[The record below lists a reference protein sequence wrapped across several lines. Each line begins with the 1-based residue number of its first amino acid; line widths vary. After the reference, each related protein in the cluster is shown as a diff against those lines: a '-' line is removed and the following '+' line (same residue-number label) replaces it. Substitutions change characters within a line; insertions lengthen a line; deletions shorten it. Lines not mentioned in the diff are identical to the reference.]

1 MNDFTFGLR
10 QLRKHPGFALIAI
23 TTLGLGI
30 GVNTA
35 MFSILDAIMLRG
47 LPSPEQH
54 RLVAFYY
61 MHPGDNSG
69 DRLGVSQLEFDELR
83 ASQQSF
89 IDLAASEE
97 RTATLQPPGGDP
109 ERINGTAISATGPA
123 MLAAPLA
130 FGRWFTASED
140 KPGAAP
146 TVVLSHA
153 LWQSRFKGDPAVLG
167 TSVKMN
173 SEWTTVIGVAAK
185 GFGFPERAE
194 AFYPPR
200 GLHLDEKRD
209 ARPYQLFG
217 RLKPGVTLAQARAE
231 FTALGQRI
239 TADHPEAGT
248 NLVPQ
253 VKMLK
258 DIFSGDETRLLLKVM
273 LAAVFFVLL
282 IACGN
287 VANLLLARAA
297 VRQKEMAV
305 RSALGASRRQI
316 IRLLLAES
324 FVLVVIGCLFGLGVA
339 WLGMALFR
347 DYAQNLNP
355 PYWMDF
361 RLDGVALLYTA
372 GLAIAAC
379 LLAGLYPAL
388 RLSRPDLN
396 TMLNDAARGSTSHG
410 LARFT
415 RWMVIGEVA
424 LSCLLLVLSALTI
437 RSVIKTYTAPLGF
450 STAGIYTGRVSLPDV
465 TYKAVA
471 RQREFSVQLSERLRE
486 RPEIASFALCDLEV
500 TWTNQSTI
508 AIDGRTPV
516 PKGERGSTASI
527 RAISPGYL
535 ETLGITLQRGRNIDE
550 TDTADSPRVA
560 LVSNAFAEKYWPGE
574 NAVGKRIR
582 QDSGNPTDEMR
593 WLTVVG
599 VTASTMQGR
608 FDTAAAPQMYMP
620 FTQSDELQ
628 RMTIFAKARGGD
640 PVALAPV
647 LRSVVRGIN
656 EDLPVYFARS
666 LEQSMVE
673 AKYDKKLIAGLF
685 AVFGVVAF
693 VLSAVG
699 LYGVMSYNVTQ
710 RRQEIGVRVALGA
723 TPRHILRMMLGQ
735 GGWQLGLG
743 LAIGLTLSAF
753 AGQLLA
759 TVLYGVTP
767 RDAASFGATV
777 LALGAAGFLATII
790 PALRAIRIDPAVVL
804 RAD

>member
-1 MNDFTFGLR
+1 MNDFNFGLR
-10 QLRKHPGFALIAI
+10 QLRKHPGFAVIAI
-23 TTLGLGI
+23 TTLALGI

-47 LPSPEQH
+47 LPAPEQH

-109 ERINGTAISATGPA
+109 ERINGTIISASGPA

-130 FGRWFTASED
+130 FGRWFTADEER
-140 KPGAAP
+140 PGAAP
-146 TVVLSHA
+146 TVVLTHA

-167 TSVKMN
+167 QLIKLN
-173 SEWTTVIGVAAK
+173 SEWATVIGVAAK
-185 GFGFPERAE
+185 GFGFPERSE

-209 ARPYQLFG
+209 NRPYQLFG
-217 RLKPGVTLAQARAE
+217 RLKPGVTLEQARAE

-248 NLVPQ
+248 NLIPQ

-258 DIFSGDETRLLLKVM
+258 DIFIQDETRLLLKVM

-287 VANLLLARAA
+287 VANLLLARSA

-305 RSALGASRRQI
+305 RSALGGSRRQI

-361 RLDGVALLYTA
+361 RLDGMALLYTA
-372 GLAIAAC
+372 GLAVAAC

-396 TMLNDAARGSTSHG
+396 TILNDAARGSTSRG

-465 TYKAVA
+465 PYKAVA
-471 RQREFSVQLSERLRE
+471 RQREFSLQLSERLRE

-500 TWTNQSTI
+500 TWANQSTI
-508 AIDGRTPV
+508 AIDGRAPV
-516 PKGERGSTASI
+516 PKGEHGPTASI

-550 TDTADSPRVA
+550 TDTTDSPRVA
-560 LVSNAFAEKYWPGE
+560 LVSNAFVEKYWPGE

-582 QDSGNPTDEMR
+582 QDSGNPTDEVR

-608 FDTAAAPQMYMP
+608 FYTAAAPQMYLP
-620 FTQSDELQ
+620 FTQSNELQ

-699 LYGVMSYNVTQ
+699 LYGVMSYSVTQ

-723 TPRHILRMMLGQ
+723 SPRHILRMMLRQ
-735 GGWQLGLG
+735 GGWQLGVG
-743 LAIGLTLSAF
+743 LAIGLGLSAF

-767 RDAASFGATV
+767 RDAVSFGATV

-790 PALRAIRIDPAVVL
+790 PALRAIRIDPAIVL

>member
-1 MNDFTFGLR
+1 MNDFNFGLR
-10 QLRKHPGFALIAI
+10 QLRKHPGFAVIAI
-23 TTLGLGI
+23 TTLALGI

-47 LPSPEQH
+47 LPAPEQH

-109 ERINGTAISATGPA
+109 ERINGTIISASGPA

-130 FGRWFTASED
+130 FGRWFTADEER
-140 KPGAAP
+140 PGAAP
-146 TVVLSHA
+146 TVVLTHA

-167 TSVKMN
+167 QLIKLN
-173 SEWTTVIGVAAK
+173 SEWATVIGVAAK
-185 GFGFPERAE
+185 GFGFPERSE

-209 ARPYQLFG
+209 NRPYQLFG
-217 RLKPGVTLAQARAE
+217 RLKPGVTLEQARAE

-248 NLVPQ
+248 NLIPQ

-258 DIFSGDETRLLLKVM
+258 DIFIQDETRLLLKVM

-287 VANLLLARAA
+287 VANLLLARSA

-305 RSALGASRRQI
+305 RSALGGSRRQI

-339 WLGMALFR
+339 WLGIALFR

-361 RLDGVALLYTA
+361 RLDGMALLYTA
-372 GLAIAAC
+372 GLAVAAC

-396 TMLNDAARGSTSHG
+396 TILNDAARGSTSRG

-465 TYKAVA
+465 PYKAVA
-471 RQREFSVQLSERLRE
+471 RQREFSLQLSERLRE

-500 TWTNQSTI
+500 TWANQSTI
-508 AIDGRTPV
+508 AIDGRAPV
-516 PKGERGSTASI
+516 PKGERGPTASI

-550 TDTADSPRVA
+550 TDTTDSPRVA
-560 LVSNAFAEKYWPGE
+560 LVSNAFVEKYWPGE

-582 QDSGNPTDEMR
+582 QDSGNPTDEVR

-608 FDTAAAPQMYMP
+608 FYTAAAPQMYLP

-699 LYGVMSYNVTQ
+699 LYGVMSYSVTQ

-723 TPRHILRMMLGQ
+723 SPRHILRMMLRQ
-735 GGWQLGLG
+735 GGWQLGVG
-743 LAIGLTLSAF
+743 LAIGLGLSAF

-767 RDAASFGATV
+767 RDAVSFGATV

-790 PALRAIRIDPAVVL
+790 PALRAIRIDPAIVL